1 MWFEHRGSCLGAP
14 TAAGYCAR
22 SVAES
27 AKTRVILSVGAFA
40 HREHPIFMRS
50 LRNLIRFLVAVQLL
64 PALESGEETLV
75 GGQAVLEGV
84 MMRSPHAW
92 AISCRK
98 PSGETVTMSEPL
110 ERPTEKHKWMGWPVV
125 RGVMTLGYA
134 MTLGYRA
141 LRFSA
146 NVAIEDAINQETN
159 DQKGGETSTAAL
171 ESSAAANTKAEQR
184 EKALKISGWMAAANV
199 VVSLAFFIFMYK
211 YLPLLAATEL
221 KKANPALG
229 GQVVFNL
236 VDGAVRLILF
246 LLFIWGVSLFRDI
259 RRVYQY
265 HGAEHKTV
273 FAFEDG
279 KPLET
284 GEVQKY
290 STYHPRCGTSFLMTV
305 MLISIGFYMLIP
317 FTTFWARFASRIA
330 LLPVIAGVSY
340 EIIRF
345 AAKHRGSLFAFMTAP
360 GLWLQRITTQP
371 PSDDMA
377 QCAITAL
384 DHAMTIEKDHGGE
397 LVIA

>member
-1 MWFEHRGSCLGAP
+1 
-14 TAAGYCAR
+14 
-22 SVAES
+22 
-27 AKTRVILSVGAFA
+27 
-40 HREHPIFMRS
+40 MRS
-50 LRNLIRFLVAVQLL
+50 LRNFVRFLIAVQLL

-92 AISCRK
+92 AIACRK
-98 PSGETVTMSEPL
+98 PSGEVVTMSEPL
-110 ERPTEKHKWMGWPVV
+110 DRPSEKHKWMAWPIV

-134 MTLGYRA
+134 MSLGYRA

-146 NVAIEDAINQETN
+146 NVAIEEVMQSNEPTERADSEKNHVATGASPVPSKRSE
-159 DQKGGETSTAAL
+159 A
-171 ESSAAANTKAEQR
+171 ESSTSIATLASPKSKSR
-184 EKALKISGWMAAANV
+184 EKAATISGWLAAGNV
-199 VVSLAFFIFMYK
+199 ILSLAFFIFMYK

-221 KKANPALG
+221 KKYNPALG
-229 GQVVFNL
+229 GQIMFNL

-246 LLFIWGVSLFRDI
+246 LLFIWGVSLFPDI

-273 FAFEDG
+273 FAFENGD
-279 KPLET
+279 PLST
-284 GEVQKY
+284 SAVQKY

-317 FTTFWARFASRIA
+317 YTTFWARFASRIV

-340 EIIRF
+340 EVIRF
-345 AAKHRGSLFAFMTAP
+345 AAKHRGSLFALMTAP

-371 PSDDMA
+371 PSDEMA

-384 DHAMTIEKDHGGE
+384 DQAMDLEKERGGE

>member
-1 MWFEHRGSCLGAP
+1 VH
-14 TAAGYCAR
+14 
-22 SVAES
+22 
-27 AKTRVILSVGAFA
+27 
-40 HREHPIFMRS
+40 S
-50 LRNLIRFLVAVQLL
+50 LRNFVRFLVAVQLL

-92 AISCRK
+92 AIACRK
-98 PSGETVTMSEPL
+98 PSGEVVTMSEPL
-110 ERPTEKHKWMGWPVV
+110 ERPSEKHKWMAWPIV

-134 MTLGYRA
+134 MNLGYRA

-146 NVAIEDAINQETN
+146 NVAIEEVMNGDEHVA
-159 DQKGGETSTAAL
+159 TAA
-171 ESSAAANTKAEQR
+171 SAVPLKRSEAEPTTADSAKKQSR
-184 EKALKISGWMAAANV
+184 EKAAAISGWLAGVNV
-199 VVSLAFFIFMYK
+199 VISLAFFIFMYK

-229 GQVVFNL
+229 GQIVFNL
-236 VDGAVRLILF
+236 VDGGIRLLLF
-246 LLFIWGVSLFRDI
+246 LLFIWGVSLFPDI

-284 GEVQKY
+284 ADVQKY

-317 FTTFWARFASRIA
+317 YTTFWARFASRIA
-330 LLPVIAGVSY
+330 LLPLIAGVSY

-345 AAKHRGSLFAFMTAP
+345 AAKHRGSLFALMTAP

-371 PSDDMA
+371 PSDEMA

-384 DHAMTIEKDHGGE
+384 DHAMVLEKEQGGE

>member
-1 MWFEHRGSCLGAP
+1 
-14 TAAGYCAR
+14 
-22 SVAES
+22 VQ
-27 AKTRVILSVGAFA
+27 
-40 HREHPIFMRS
+40 S
-50 LRNLIRFLVAVQLL
+50 LRNLVRFLVAVQLL

-92 AISCRK
+92 AIACRK
-98 PSGETVTMSEPL
+98 PSGEVVTMSEPL
-110 ERPTEKHKWMGWPVV
+110 ERPSERHKWMAWPIL

-134 MTLGYRA
+134 MSLGYRA

-146 NVAIEDAINQETN
+146 NVAIEEALQNENANSGEPEVDA
-159 DQKGGETSTAAL
+159 DAAKQKPKIDSL
-171 ESSAAANTKAEQR
+171 SVAEKR
-184 EKALKISGWMAAANV
+184 EKAATISGWLAAGNV
-199 VVSLAFFIFMYK
+199 ILSLAFFIFMYK

-221 KKANPALG
+221 KKYNPALG
-229 GQVVFNL
+229 GQIVFNL
-236 VDGAVRLILF
+236 VDGGIRLILF
-246 LLFIWGVSLFRDI
+246 LLFIWGVSLFPDI

-279 KPLET
+279 KPLQT
-284 GEVQKY
+284 SEVQKY

-305 MLISIGFYMLIP
+305 MLISIGFYMLVP
-317 FTTFWARFASRIA
+317 YTTFWARFASRIV

-345 AAKHRGSLFAFMTAP
+345 AAKHRGSLFALMTAP

-371 PSDDMA
+371 PSDEMA

-384 DHAMTIEKDHGGE
+384 DHAMSLEKENGGE

>member
-1 MWFEHRGSCLGAP
+1 
-14 TAAGYCAR
+14 
-22 SVAES
+22 
-27 AKTRVILSVGAFA
+27 
-40 HREHPIFMRS
+40 
-50 LRNLIRFLVAVQLL
+50 VQLL

-92 AISCRK
+92 AIACRK
-98 PSGETVTMSEPL
+98 PSGEVVTMSEPL
-110 ERPTEKHKWMGWPVV
+110 DRPSEKHKWMAWPIV

-134 MTLGYRA
+134 MNLGYRA

-146 NVAIEDAINQETN
+146 NVAIEDVMQQE
-159 DQKGGETSTAAL
+159 GSSHEATAAHVATGSSPVPL
-171 ESSAAANTKAEQR
+171 ARSADDPAQIPELRTSEAKVESQSGSR
-184 EKALKISGWMAAANV
+184 EKAATLSNWLAAGNIIL
-199 VVSLAFFIFMYK
+199 SLAFFIFMYK

-221 KKANPALG
+221 KKMDPALG
-229 GQVVFNL
+229 GRVIFNL
-236 VDGAVRLILF
+236 IDGGIRLVLF
-246 LLFIWGVSLFRDI
+246 LLFIWGVSLWKDI

-279 KPLET
+279 KELSPL
-284 GEVQKY
+284 EVQKY

-305 MLISIGFYMLIP
+305 MLISIGFYMLVP
-317 FTTFWARFASRIA
+317 YTTFWARFASRIV

-345 AAKHRGSLFAFMTAP
+345 AAKHRGSLFALMTAP

-371 PSDDMA
+371 PSDEMA

-384 DHAMTIEKDHGGE
+384 DQAMSLEKERGGE

>member
-1 MWFEHRGSCLGAP
+1 MIISYAVLFYAP
-14 TAAGYCAR
+14 ESLITVR
-22 SVAES
+22 S
-27 AKTRVILSVGAFA
+27 
-40 HREHPIFMRS
+40 MR
-50 LRNLIRFLVAVQLL
+50 NFVRFLVAVQLL

-92 AISCRK
+92 AIACRK
-98 PSGETVTMSEPL
+98 PSGEMVTMSEPL
-110 ERPTEKHKWMGWPVV
+110 DRPSDKHKWMAWPIV

-134 MTLGYRA
+134 MSLGYRA

-146 NVAIEDAINQETN
+146 NVAIEDVMQTEDRGRAHP
-159 DQKGGETSTAAL
+159 L
-171 ESSAAANTKAEQR
+171 SSAADNAEGPAATRREQKSTQSANS
-184 EKALKISGWMAAANV
+184 EKAASISSWLAVGNIV
-199 VVSLAFFIFMYK
+199 LSLGFFIFMYK

-221 KKANPALG
+221 KKFDPAFG
-229 GQVVFNL
+229 GQIIFNL
-236 VDGAVRLILF
+236 VDGVIRLALF

-259 RRVYQY
+259 RRVYEY

-273 FAFEDG
+273 FAFEEG
-279 KPLET
+279 KPLEVA
-284 GEVQKY
+284 EVQKY

-305 MLISIGFYMLIP
+305 MLISIAFYMLIP
-317 FTTFWARFASRIA
+317 FTTFWARFAARIA

-345 AAKHRGSLFAFMTAP
+345 AAKHRGSLFALMTAP

-384 DHAMTIEKDHGGE
+384 DHAMALEKKNGGE

>member
-1 MWFEHRGSCLGAP
+1 VRKLKN
-14 TAAGYCAR
+14 Y
-22 SVAES
+22 
-27 AKTRVILSVGAFA
+27 L
-40 HREHPIFMRS
+40 
-50 LRNLIRFLVAVQLL
+50 RFLAAIQLL

-92 AISCRK
+92 AIACRK
-98 PSGETVTMSEPL
+98 PSGEVVTMSEPL
-110 ERPTEKHKWMGWPVV
+110 DRPSEKHKWMAWPIV

-134 MTLGYRA
+134 MNLGYRA

-146 NVAIEDAINQETN
+146 NVAIEDMMEDESKPTPAKSGTSHPGTDHVET
-159 DQKGGETSTAAL
+159 GAFARP
-171 ESSAAANTKAEQR
+171 AEQR
-184 EKALKISGWMAAANV
+184 EAEPSQQPATSSSKSESREKAATLSNWLAAVNILI
-199 VVSLAFFIFMYK
+199 SLAFFIFMYK
-211 YLPLLAATEL
+211 YIPLLAATEL
-221 KKANPALG
+221 KKVNPALG
-229 GQVVFNL
+229 GRIVFNL
-236 VDGAVRLILF
+236 IDGGIRLLLF
-246 LLFIWGVSLFRDI
+246 LLFIWGVSLWKDI

-273 FAFEDG
+273 FAFENGDT
-279 KPLET
+279 LNT
-284 GEVQKY
+284 AAVQKY

-345 AAKHRGSLFAFMTAP
+345 AAKHRGSLFALMTAP

-371 PSDDMA
+371 PSDDQA
-377 QCAITAL
+377 QCAIAAL
-384 DHAMTIEKDHGGE
+384 DHAMSLEKERGGE

>member
-1 MWFEHRGSCLGAP
+1 
-14 TAAGYCAR
+14 
-22 SVAES
+22 
-27 AKTRVILSVGAFA
+27 
-40 HREHPIFMRS
+40 MRS
-50 LRNLIRFLVAVQLL
+50 LRNLVRFLVAVQLL

-92 AISCRK
+92 AIACRK
-98 PSGETVTMSEPL
+98 PSGEVVTMSESM
-110 ERPTEKHKWMGWPVV
+110 ERPSEKHKWMAWPIL

-134 MTLGYRA
+134 MSLGYRA

-146 NVAIEDAINQETN
+146 NVAIEDAMQNEEGTN
-159 DQKGGETSTAAL
+159 HVGTGHVATAAP
-171 ESSAAANTKAEQR
+171 AVAQAKRAEPAQLSKSQSR
-184 EKALKISGWMAAANV
+184 EKAATISGWLAAGNIIL
-199 VVSLAFFIFMYK
+199 SLSFFIFMYK

-221 KKANPALG
+221 KKFNPAFG
-229 GQVVFNL
+229 GQIAFNL
-236 VDGAVRLILF
+236 VDGAVRLTLF
-246 LLFIWGVSLFRDI
+246 LLFIWGVSLFPDI
-259 RRVYQY
+259 RRVYEY

-279 KPLET
+279 KPLLPA
-284 GEVQKY
+284 EVQKY
-290 STYHPRCGTSFLMTV
+290 STIHPRCGTSFLMTV

-317 FTTFWARFASRIA
+317 FTTFWARFACRIA

-345 AAKHRGSLFAFMTAP
+345 AAKHRGSLFALMTAP
-360 GLWLQRITTQP
+360 GMWLQRITTQP

-384 DHAMTIEKDHGGE
+384 QQAMTLEKENGGE

>member
-1 MWFEHRGSCLGAP
+1 
-14 TAAGYCAR
+14 
-22 SVAES
+22 
-27 AKTRVILSVGAFA
+27 
-40 HREHPIFMRS
+40 
-50 LRNLIRFLVAVQLL
+50 VQLL

-92 AISCRK
+92 AIACRK
-98 PSGETVTMSEPL
+98 PSGEVVTMSEPL
-110 ERPTEKHKWMGWPVV
+110 KRPSEKHKWMAWPIV

-134 MTLGYRA
+134 MSLGYRA

-146 NVAIEDAINQETN
+146 NLLIEDVMAS
-159 DQKGGETSTAAL
+159 DDPSTAHVATGASPVPAKRSETEPSTTAAAT
-171 ESSAAANTKAEQR
+171 ESSQQNSRDKAAT
-184 EKALKISGWMAAANV
+184 ISGWLAAGNV
-199 VVSLAFFIFMYK
+199 ILSLAFFIFMYK

-221 KKANPALG
+221 KKYNPALG
-229 GQVVFNL
+229 GQIMFNL

-246 LLFIWGVSLFRDI
+246 LLFIWGVSLFPDI

-273 FAFEDG
+273 FAFENGD
-279 KPLET
+279 PLT
-284 GEVQKY
+284 TAAVQKY
-290 STYHPRCGTSFLMTV
+290 STFHPRCGTSFLMTV

-317 FTTFWARFASRIA
+317 FTTFWARFASRLA

-345 AAKHRGSLFAFMTAP
+345 AAKHRGSLFALMTAP

-371 PSDDMA
+371 PSDEMA

-384 DHAMTIEKDHGGE
+384 DHAMALEKERGGE